1 MALST
6 NMKENGR
13 ILIVDDDNYV
23 MLSIRILLEQHYTD
37 VRGINNPLQIE
48 SALSENHY
56 DVVILD
62 MNFKAG
68 ETGGQDGLNYLK
80 LVKEL
85 SPTTSVVFITAYG
98 EINLAVEAIKEGAF
112 DFLVKP
118 WQNEKLLTTISA
130 AFQLNRS
137 AKKIQQLTSK
147 QSVLNSMLHAPFAE
161 IIGESE
167 VIKDVLRQIEKVA
180 QTDANVLITGENGTG
195 KELVAR
201 AIHRASHRVDEV
213 FVSVDMGAI
222 TETLFES
229 ELFGHKKGAFT
240 DAKNDRVG
248 KFAAANGGTIFLDE
262 IGNLIT
268 PLQAKLL
275 RVIQDSKV
283 VPVGSNDAQDIDARL
298 ICATNA
304 NLPEMVKSD
313 HFRQDLL
320 FRINTIEIKLPA
332 LRDRTDDIPLL
343 AEHFLNTYK
352 VKYAKKGLFVPD
364 YVLKKLCKYDWP
376 GNIREL
382 QHAIERAVIMSDGK
396 QLHVGDFSLAETNTS
411 EEQPFDSLNLDE
423 LERWAIQASIRKHQ
437 GNVSN
442 AAQELGLSRGAM
454 YRRMEKYEL

>member
-1 MALST
+1 
-6 NMKENGR
+6 MKENGR

-48 SALSENHY
+48 SALAENHY

-68 ETGGQDGLNYLK
+68 ETEGKDGLNYLK
-80 LVKEL
+80 LVKSL
-85 SPTTSVVFITAYG
+85 SPDTSVVFITAYG

-147 QSVLNSMLHAPFAE
+147 QTVLNNMLHAPFVD
-161 IIGESE
+161 IIGESDA
-167 VIKDVLRQIEKVA
+167 IKSVLSQIDKVA

-201 AIHRASHRVDEV
+201 AIHRASHRADEV

-222 TETLFES
+222 TESLFES

-240 DAKNDRVG
+240 DAKADRVG
-248 KFAAANGGTIFLDE
+248 KFAAANGGSIFLDE

-275 RVIQDSKV
+275 RVIQDQKV
-283 VPVGSNDAQDIDARL
+283 VPVGSNDSEDIDARL

-304 NLPEMVKSD
+304 NLPQMVQED
-313 HFRQDLL
+313 QFRQDLL
-320 FRINTIEIKLPA
+320 FRINTIEIKLPP
-332 LRDRTDDIPLL
+332 LRERIEDIPLL
-343 AEHFLNTYK
+343 AEHFLNLYK
-352 VKYAKKGLFVPD
+352 NKYGKKGMYVPD

-396 QLHVGDFSLAETNTS
+396 QLHVGDFSLAQTNTS
-411 EEQPFDSLNLDE
+411 QEQPFDSLNLED
-423 LERWAIQASIRKHQ
+423 LEKWALEAAMKKHQ
-437 GNVSN
+437 GNISN

>member
-1 MALST
+1 
-6 NMKENGR
+6 MKEKGR

-37 VRGINNPLQIE
+37 VRGINNPMQIE
-48 SALSENHY
+48 SALAENHY

-68 ETGGQDGLNYLK
+68 ETAGQDGLNYLK
-80 LVKEL
+80 LVKGI

-118 WQNEKLLTTISA
+118 WQNEKLLTTIAA

-137 AKKIQQLTSK
+137 AKKIAQLTSK
-147 QSVLNSMLHAPFAE
+147 QSVLNSMLHAPFAD
-161 IIGESE
+161 IIGESDA
-167 VIKDVLRQIEKVA
+167 IKSVLTQIEKVA

-201 AIHRASHRVDEV
+201 AIHRASHRANEV

-240 DAKNDRVG
+240 DAKADRVG

-262 IGNLIT
+262 IGNLIS

-275 RVIQDSKV
+275 RVIQDQKV
-283 VPVGSNDAQDIDARL
+283 VPVGSNDSEDIDARL

-304 NLPEMVKSD
+304 NLPQMVKED
-313 HFRQDLL
+313 AFRQDLL
-320 FRINTIEIKLPA
+320 FRINTIEIKLPP
-332 LRDRTDDIPLL
+332 LRDRIDDIPLL
-343 AEHFLNTYK
+343 ADHFLNQYK
-352 VKYAKKGLFVPD
+352 NKYNKKGLFVPD
-364 YVLKKLCKYDWP
+364 YVYKKLTKYDWP

-396 QLHVGDFSLAETNTS
+396 QLHVGDFSLSETNS
-411 EEQPFDSLNLDE
+411 SQEQPFDSLNLED
-423 LERWAIQASIRKHQ
+423 LEKWAIEAAVKKHQ
-437 GNVSN
+437 GNISN
-442 AAQELGLSRGAM
+442 AAHELGLSRGAM

>member
-1 MALST
+1 
-6 NMKENGR
+6 MKEKGR

-23 MLSIRILLEQHYTD
+23 MLSIRILLEQHYSD

-68 ETGGQDGLNYLK
+68 ETEGKDGLNYLK
-80 LVKEL
+80 LVKSL
-85 SPTTSVVFITAYG
+85 SPDTSVVFITAYA
-98 EINLAVEAIKEGAF
+98 EINLAVEAIKQGAF

-118 WQNEKLLTTISA
+118 WQNEKLLTTVSA
-130 AFQLNRS
+130 AFQLNKS

-147 QSVLNSMLHAPFAE
+147 QTVLNSMLHAPFAD
-161 IIGESE
+161 IIGESDA
-167 VIKDVLRQIEKVA
+167 IKSVLTQIDKVA

-201 AIHRASHRVDEV
+201 AIHRASHRAEEV

-222 TETLFES
+222 TESLFES

-240 DAKNDRVG
+240 DAKADRIG
-248 KFAAANGGTIFLDE
+248 KFAAANGGSIFLDE
-262 IGNLIT
+262 IGNLIS

-275 RVIQDSKV
+275 RVIQDQKV
-283 VPVGSNDAQDIDARL
+283 IPVGSNEEEDTDARL

-304 NLPEMVKSD
+304 NLPLMVKED
-313 HFRQDLL
+313 QFRQDLL
-320 FRINTIEIKLPA
+320 FRINTIEIKLPP
-332 LRDRTDDIPLL
+332 LRERVEDIPLL
-343 AEHFLNTYK
+343 AEHFLNLYK
-352 VKYAKKGLFVPD
+352 NKYNKKGLFVPD
-364 YVLKKLCKYDWP
+364 YVIKKLCKYDWP

-396 QLHVGDFSLAETNTS
+396 QLHVGDFSLAATNETD
-411 EEQPFDSLNLDE
+411 EQAFDSLNLED
-423 LERWAIQASIRKHQ
+423 LEKWALQTAIRKHQ
-437 GNVSN
+437 GNISN
-442 AAQELGLSRGAM
+442 AAQEVGLSRGAM